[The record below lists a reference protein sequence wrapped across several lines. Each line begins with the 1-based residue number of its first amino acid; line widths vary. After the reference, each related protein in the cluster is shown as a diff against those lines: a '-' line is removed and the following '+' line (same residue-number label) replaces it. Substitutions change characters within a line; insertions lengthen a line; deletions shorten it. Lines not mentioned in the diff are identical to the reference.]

1 MQKKGQR
8 KMKKTDDIKK
18 DFNINRF
25 NINIETLLILGLIHE
40 YKKALNQIFNI
51 IETDIL
57 DDEDVKSE
65 EEE

>member
-1 MQKKGQR
+1 
-8 KMKKTDDIKK
+8 MKESK
-18 DFNINRF
+18 D
-25 NINIETLLILGLIHE
+25 INIETLLILGLIHE